1 MRLIHYKPKKY
12 SRNPRRSRGRSR
24 RFRRNPAIG
33 GQLRRVFAPSQFAQ
47 IGSVT
52 VGFVAGAK
60 GGGMLYDKVFSG
72 AALSKVRRFAGLV
85 TFGLGVFAASKVK
98 NDLAR
103 KAAAGFSA
111 AGIYD
116 LIAQNLPA
124 AGLKPVSGENI
135 DMNGNIDLVGEGET
149 DRMYA
154 GDTIDVSGSM
164 TELVGDDGEDRIY
177 G

>member
-12 SRNPRRSRGRSR
+12 SRKARRSGKSR
-24 RFRRNPAIG
+24 RFRRNPSMG
-33 GQLRRVFAPSQFAQ
+33 GQLRQVFAPSQFAQ

-52 VGFVAGAK
+52 VGFIAGAK
-60 GGGMLYDKVFSG
+60 GGGMIYDNVFKG

-85 TFGLGVFAASKVK
+85 TFGLGVFAASKIK

-116 LIAQNLPA
+116 LVAQNLPA
-124 AGLKPVSGENI
+124 AGLKPVSGDTI
-135 DMNGNIDLVGEGET
+135 DMTGNVDLVGEGGS
-149 DRMYA
+149 DSVYA
-154 GDTIDVSGSM
+154 GDTIDVSGNM
-164 TELVGDDGEDRIY
+164 TELVGDDDGDRIY